1 MHRRE
6 LLKIIA
12 TFTGAAVVGGDL
24 FLSGCV
30 QATGNNPGF
39 SENTLALLNE
49 VGETILPTTD
59 TPGAKAANVAEVMK
73 TVVTDCYPPDHQE
86 AFMAGID
93 QLQHA
98 CKEKFSMKFEKCTP
112 EQRHSLLV
120 ALEEEAK
127 EFNNKQRET
136 DAPRREAMKKEDRE
150 YDFVQ
155 SPRHYY
161 TMMKQLTL
169 LGYFSSEV
177 GATQALR
184 YLPIPG
190 RYDGAFPYKSGDK
203 AFA

>member
-6 LLKIIA
+6 LLKLIA
-12 TFTGAAVVGGDL
+12 TATGAAVVGGEL

-30 QATGNNPGF
+30 RAASDDSGF
-39 SENTLALLNE
+39 NDHSLALLNE

-73 TVVTDCYPPDHQE
+73 TVVSECYPPEHQE
-86 AFMAGID
+86 AFMAGME
-93 QLQHA
+93 QLQDV
-98 CKEKFSMKFEKCTP
+98 CMTRFSKKFEKCTP
-112 EQRHSLLV
+112 EQRHELLV
-120 ALEEEAK
+120 SLEEEAK
-127 EFNNKQRET
+127 EYNIKQREK
-136 DAPRREAMKKEDRE
+136 DNPKREALKKEDRE
-150 YDFVQ
+150 FDFVE

-177 GATQALR
+177 GVTQALR
-184 YLPIPG
+184 YVPIPG
-190 RYDGAFPYKSGDK
+190 KYDGAYPYKPGDK